1 MGDYAWVITRDLF
14 AEEDGGNV
22 ESEVGVSGPR
32 DVDPSIVADVIRKGI
47 TFKMYD
53 GDGEHMYTGR
63 IWHLDGP
70 DACHFQPLDDFGIG
84 NAGCTEIRY
93 YNPTTKKWEAL

>member
-1 MGDYAWVITRDLF
+1 MSSDYAWVITRDLF
-14 AEEDGGNV
+14 AEDDDDT
-22 ESEVGVSGPR
+22 ESEVGISGPG

-53 GDGEHMYTGR
+53 GDGNHMYTGK
-63 IWHLDGP
+63 IWHLHGP
-70 DACHFQPLDDFGIG
+70 ESCDFQPLEDFGAG

-93 YNPTTKKWEAL
+93 YNPGTKKWEAL